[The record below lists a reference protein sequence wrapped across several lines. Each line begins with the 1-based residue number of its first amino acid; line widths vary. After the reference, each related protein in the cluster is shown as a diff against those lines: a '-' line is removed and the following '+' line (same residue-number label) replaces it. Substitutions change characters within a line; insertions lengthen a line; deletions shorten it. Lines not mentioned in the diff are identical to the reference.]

1 MNILLIG
8 LGSIG
13 TRHSNNLI
21 SLGYKNISIVSR
33 REQLPQAFSSCM
45 HFKTLKDALQY
56 QTYDAAIICT
66 ATTQHAN
73 QLMHLLKH
81 RIKLIYVEKPIS
93 NSLEHIETIKQLAD
107 SYANKIVVGF
117 DLHFD
122 PGMQKTKELLQS
134 NAIGKIIS
142 VNAFVGQYLPQWRP
156 YEDHRK
162 SVSAKKETGG
172 GVLLDL
178 IHEFE
183 YLYRLFGEANS
194 VTCHATN
201 TGILEIETEESADVL
216 LKFKS
221 GVTGTVHLDYWQQQ
235 LIRYAIITGTEGT
248 ITWNIAEKF
257 VQYINKDCSAE
268 KFSFANAERN
278 DRFLTVIKNFLEEKD
293 DVRFSTL
300 EDGIKSLEI
309 VLAAKRSAG
318 IS

>member
-13 TRHSNNLI
+13 TRHADNLL
-21 SLGYKNISIVSR
+21 SLGYKNIFIVSQ
-33 REQLPQAFSSCM
+33 REQLPQAFSTCL
-45 HFKTLKDALQY
+45 HFRNPEDALQH

-66 ATTQHAN
+66 ATTEHAS
-73 QLMHLLKH
+73 QLIQLLKH
-81 RIKLIYVEKPIS
+81 KINLIYVEKPIS
-93 NSLEHIETIKQLAD
+93 NSLEHIETIKQLAN
-107 SYANKIVVGF
+107 SYKNKIIVGF

-122 PGMQKTKELLQS
+122 PGMKKTKALLQS

-162 SVSAKKETGG
+162 GMSARKETGG

-183 YLYRLFGEANS
+183 YLYRLFGEVDS
-194 VTCHATN
+194 VTCFTTN
-201 TGILEIETEESADVL
+201 TGNLEIETEESADVL
-216 LKFKS
+216 VKFKS

-248 ITWNIAEKF
+248 ITWNPAEKF
-257 VQYINKDCSAE
+257 VQYTNKKGTE
-268 KFSFANAERN
+268 KFSFTNAERN
-278 DRFLTVIKNFLEEKD
+278 DRFLNAMKNFLEDKD
-293 DVRFSTL
+293 DDRFSTL
-300 EDGIKSLEI
+300 QDGIKSLEM
-309 VLAAKRSAG
+309 VLTAKRSAG
-318 IS
+318 LL

>member
-13 TRHSNNLI
+13 TRHANNLL

-33 REQLPQAFSSCM
+33 REQLTQTFSTCM
-45 HFKTLKDALQY
+45 HFRNLEDALQH

-66 ATTQHAN
+66 PTTQHAI
-73 QLMHLLKH
+73 QLIQLLKH
-81 RIKLIYVEKPIS
+81 KIKLIYVEKPIS
-93 NSLEHIETIKQLAD
+93 NSLEHTEIIKQLAGL
-107 SYANKIVVGF
+107 YTNKLVVGF

-156 YEDHRK
+156 YEDHREGM
-162 SVSAKKETGG
+162 SAKKETGG

-178 IHEFE
+178 IHDFE
-183 YLYRLFGEANS
+183 YLYRLFGEADS
-194 VTCHATN
+194 VTCFTTN
-201 TGILEIETEESADVL
+201 TGIFEIETEESADVL

-221 GVTGTVHLDYWQQQ
+221 GVTGTLHLDYWQQQ

-248 ITWNIAEKF
+248 ITWNPAEKF
-257 VQYINKDCSAE
+257 VQFTSKHGTE
-268 KFSFANAERN
+268 KFSFANTERN
-278 DRFLTVIKNFLEEKD
+278 DRFLTAMKNFLEAKD
-293 DVRFSTL
+293 DDRFSTL
-300 EDGIKSLEI
+300 QDGIKSLEM
-309 VLAAKRSAG
+309 VLAAKRSVG
-318 IS
+318 LI